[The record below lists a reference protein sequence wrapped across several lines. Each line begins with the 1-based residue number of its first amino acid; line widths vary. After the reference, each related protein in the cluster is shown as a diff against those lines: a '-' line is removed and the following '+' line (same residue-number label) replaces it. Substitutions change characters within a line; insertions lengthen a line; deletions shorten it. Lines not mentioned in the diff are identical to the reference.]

1 MVGSPRRQKRLGKH
15 MMPDSSIDGRV
26 LQKAAAPSGR
36 GWLSSLEDQKYLQH
50 LLLVPVL
57 IFFIVWNVIPLF
69 WLAGMGFYKYVLV
82 TGEPLEFVGLKN
94 FVEIFNSF
102 EIWHALSNTF
112 LFVIIGAGTQTILG
126 VILGFIFWD
135 SKGLPGRR
143 IALTLIFTPMV
154 MAPLACG
161 SFFRIIY
168 DPIFGILNYFIKSI
182 SGVTIDFLGSSSWA
196 FPSVLIVD
204 TWMWTP
210 FMMLMTLAALGS
222 VPKAELEAAEVENLS
237 WYQRLTNVVLPH
249 GKFIL
254 MLGILLRTIDS
265 FKSMDIIFTMTRGG
279 PGNATELIG
288 ITLYRQAFNAFTM
301 GQASALA
308 IIALLI
314 AIAFTSIYLHVLKR
328 KESFA

>member
-1 MVGSPRRQKRLGKH
+1 MS
-15 MMPDSSIDGRV
+15 DSTTAYTIS
-26 LQKAAAPSGR
+26 AADASARPK
-36 GWLSSLEDQKYLQH
+36 GWLQTLENPKYLQH

-69 WLAGMGFYKYVLV
+69 WLVGLSFYKYVLV
-82 TGEPLEFVGLKN
+82 TGEPLKFVGLRN
-94 FVEIFNSF
+94 FFEIFNSF

-112 LFVIIGAGTQTILG
+112 LFVILGAGTQTFLG
-126 VILGFIFWD
+126 IILGFTFWG
-135 SKGLPGRR
+135 SKSLPGRR
-143 IALTLIFTPMV
+143 IALTLIFTPMI
-154 MAPLACG
+154 MAPLATG
-161 SFFRIIY
+161 SFFKLIY
-168 DPIFGILNYFIKSI
+168 DPVFGILNFFIKGVF
-182 SGVTIDFLGSSSWA
+182 GVTIDFLGSSAWA
-196 FPSVLIVD
+196 FPAVLIVD

-210 FMMLMTLAALGS
+210 FMMMMTLAALGS

-237 WYQRLTNVVLPH
+237 WYQRLVHVVLPH

-308 IIALLI
+308 IISLLI
-314 AIAFTSIYLHVLKR
+314 AISFTSIYLHVLKR
-328 KESFA
+328 KEAAA

>member
-1 MVGSPRRQKRLGKH
+1 
-15 MMPDSSIDGRV
+15 MMSDSSIDRTI
-26 LQKAAAPSGR
+26 LQTETATWGK
-36 GWLSSLEDQKYLQH
+36 GWLSTLERPKYLQH

-69 WLAGMGFYKYVLV
+69 WLVGLSFYKYVLV
-82 TGEPLEFVGLKN
+82 TGEPLKFIGLHN
-94 FVEIFNSF
+94 FIEILNSF

-126 VILGFIFWD
+126 IILGFIFWD
-135 SKGLPGRR
+135 SKDLPGRR
-143 IALTLIFTPMV
+143 IALTLIFTPMI
-154 MAPLACG
+154 MAPLATG
-161 SFFRIIY
+161 SFFKLIY
-168 DPIFGILNYFIKSI
+168 DPVFGILNYFI
-182 SGVTIDFLGSSSWA
+182 SGVLGTSIDFLGSKFWA
-196 FPSVLIVD
+196 FPAVLIVD

-210 FMMLMTLAALGS
+210 FMMMMTLAALGS

-237 WYQRLTNVVLPH
+237 WYQRLIHVVLPH

-254 MLGILLRTIDS
+254 ILGILLRTIDS

-308 IIALLI
+308 IISLLI
-314 AIAFTSIYLHVLKR
+314 AISFTSIYLYVLKR
-328 KESFA
+328 REEAA

>member
-1 MVGSPRRQKRLGKH
+1 MSDNTTAHTIAQTDTSAWGK
-15 MMPDSSIDGRV
+15 
-26 LQKAAAPSGR
+26 
-36 GWLSSLEDQKYLQH
+36 GWLQSLENPKYLQH

-69 WLAGMGFYKYVLV
+69 WLVGLSFYKYVLV
-82 TGEPLEFVGLKN
+82 TGEPLKFVGLYN
-94 FVEIFNSF
+94 FLEIFNSY

-112 LFVIIGAGTQTILG
+112 LFVILGAGTQTFLG
-126 VILGFIFWD
+126 IILGFIFWG
-135 SKGLPGRR
+135 SKDLPGRR
-143 IALTLIFTPMV
+143 IAMTLIFTPMI
-154 MAPLACG
+154 MAPLATG
-161 SFFRIIY
+161 SFFKIIY
-168 DPIFGILNYFIKSI
+168 DPVFGILNYFIKGVF
-182 SGVTIDFLGSSSWA
+182 GVTIDFLGSYIWA
-196 FPSVLIVD
+196 FPAVLLVD

-210 FMMLMTLAALGS
+210 FMMMMTLAALGS

-237 WYQRLTNVVLPH
+237 WYQRLVHVVLPH

-301 GQASALA
+301 GQASSLA

-314 AIAFTSIYLHVLKR
+314 AISFTSIYLYVLKR
-328 KESFA
+328 KEAAA

>member
-1 MVGSPRRQKRLGKH
+1 MSDNTTAHTIAQT
-15 MMPDSSIDGRV
+15 DSSTWH
-26 LQKAAAPSGR
+26 K
-36 GWLSSLEDQKYLQH
+36 GWLQSLENPKYLQH

-69 WLAGMGFYKYVLV
+69 WLVGLSFHKYVLV
-82 TGEPLEFVGLKN
+82 TGEPLKFVGLYN
-94 FVEIFNSF
+94 FLEIFNSF

-112 LFVIIGAGTQTILG
+112 LFVILGAGTQTFLG
-126 VILGFIFWD
+126 IILGFIFWG
-135 SKGLPGRR
+135 SKDLPGRR
-143 IALTLIFTPMV
+143 IALTLIFTPMI
-154 MAPLACG
+154 MAPLATG
-161 SFFRIIY
+161 SFFKIIY
-168 DPIFGILNYFIKSI
+168 DPVFGILNYFINGVF
-182 SGVTIDFLGSSSWA
+182 GVTIDFLGSYVWA
-196 FPSVLIVD
+196 FPAVLLVD

-210 FMMLMTLAALGS
+210 FMMMMTLAALGS
-222 VPKAELEAAEVENLS
+222 VPKAELEAAEVEDLS
-237 WYQRLTNVVLPH
+237 WYHRLVHVVLPH

-301 GQASALA
+301 GQASSLA

-314 AIAFTSIYLHVLKR
+314 AISFTSIYLYVLKR
-328 KESFA
+328 KEAAA

>member
-1 MVGSPRRQKRLGKH
+1 MVDAKTVNANTQTGTPAMKT
-15 MMPDSSIDGRV
+15 
-26 LQKAAAPSGR
+26 
-36 GWLSSLEDQKYLQH
+36 GWLRNLENPKYLQH

-69 WLAGMGFYKYVLV
+69 WLVGLSFYKYVLV
-82 TGEPLEFVGLKN
+82 TGEPLRFVGLYN
-94 FVEIFNSF
+94 FLEIFSSF

-112 LFVIIGAGTQTILG
+112 LFVILGAGTQTFLG
-126 VILGFIFWD
+126 IILGFIFWG
-135 SKGLPGRR
+135 SKDLPGRR
-143 IALTLIFTPMV
+143 IAMTLIFTPMI
-154 MAPLACG
+154 MAPLAAG
-161 SFFRIIY
+161 SFFKLIY
-168 DPIFGILNYFIKSI
+168 DPVFGILNYFIKGI
-182 SGVTIDFLGSSSWA
+182 FGVTIDFLGSSAWA
-196 FPSVLIVD
+196 FPAVLIVD

-210 FMMLMTLAALGS
+210 FMMMMTLAALGS

-237 WYQRLTNVVLPH
+237 WYQRLVHVVLPH

-308 IIALLI
+308 IISLLI
-314 AIAFTSIYLHVLKR
+314 AISFTSIYLHVLKK
-328 KESFA
+328 KEAAA

>member
-1 MVGSPRRQKRLGKH
+1 MSDNTTADTIPQT
-15 MMPDSSIDGRV
+15 DSSTWH
-26 LQKAAAPSGR
+26 K
-36 GWLSSLEDQKYLQH
+36 GWLQSLENPKYLQH

-69 WLAGMGFYKYVLV
+69 WLVGLSFYKYVLV
-82 TGEPLEFVGLKN
+82 TGEPLKFVGLYN
-94 FVEIFNSF
+94 FLEIFNSF

-112 LFVIIGAGTQTILG
+112 LFVILGAGTQTFLG
-126 VILGFIFWD
+126 IILGFIFWG
-135 SKGLPGRR
+135 SKDLPGRR
-143 IALTLIFTPMV
+143 IALTLIFTPMI
-154 MAPLACG
+154 MAPLATG
-161 SFFRIIY
+161 SFFKIIY
-168 DPIFGILNYFIKSI
+168 DPVFGILNYFINGVF
-182 SGVTIDFLGSSSWA
+182 GVTIDFLGSYVWA
-196 FPSVLIVD
+196 FPAVLLVD

-210 FMMLMTLAALGS
+210 FMMMMTLAALGS
-222 VPKAELEAAEVENLS
+222 VPKAELEAAEVEDLS
-237 WYQRLTNVVLPH
+237 WYHRLVHVVLPH

-301 GQASALA
+301 GQASSLA

-314 AIAFTSIYLHVLKR
+314 AISFTSIYLYVLKR
-328 KESFA
+328 KEAAA

>member
-1 MVGSPRRQKRLGKH
+1 MSDNATAHTIAQT
-15 MMPDSSIDGRV
+15 DSSTWH
-26 LQKAAAPSGR
+26 R
-36 GWLSSLEDQKYLQH
+36 GWLQSLENPKYLQH

-69 WLAGMGFYKYVLV
+69 WLVGLSFYKYVLV
-82 TGEPLEFVGLKN
+82 TGEPLKFVGLYN
-94 FVEIFNSF
+94 FLEIFNSF

-112 LFVIIGAGTQTILG
+112 LFVILGAGSQTFLG
-126 VILGFIFWD
+126 IILGFIFWG
-135 SKGLPGRR
+135 SKDLPGRR
-143 IALTLIFTPMV
+143 IALTLIFTPMI
-154 MAPLACG
+154 MAPLATG
-161 SFFRIIY
+161 SFFKIIY
-168 DPIFGILNYFIKSI
+168 DPVFGILNYFINGVF
-182 SGVTIDFLGSSSWA
+182 GVTIDFLGSYVWA
-196 FPSVLIVD
+196 FPAVLLVD

-210 FMMLMTLAALGS
+210 FMMMMTLAALGS
-222 VPKAELEAAEVENLS
+222 VPKAELEAAEVEDLS
-237 WYQRLTNVVLPH
+237 WYHRLVHVVLPH

-301 GQASALA
+301 GQASSLA

-314 AIAFTSIYLHVLKR
+314 AISFTSIYLYVLKR
-328 KESFA
+328 KEAAA

>member
-1 MVGSPRRQKRLGKH
+1 MSDTTTANTIAQT
-15 MMPDSSIDGRV
+15 DSSTWN
-26 LQKAAAPSGR
+26 K
-36 GWLSSLEDQKYLQH
+36 GWLRGLENPKYLQH
-50 LLLVPVL
+50 MLLVPVL

-69 WLAGMGFYKYVLV
+69 WLVGLSFYKYVLV
-82 TGEPLEFVGLKN
+82 TGEPLKFVGLHN
-94 FVEIFNSF
+94 FFEIFNSF

-112 LFVIIGAGTQTILG
+112 LFVILGAGTQTFLG
-126 VILGFIFWD
+126 VILGFTFWG
-135 SKGLPGRR
+135 SKDLPGRR
-143 IALTLIFTPMV
+143 IALTLIFTPMI
-154 MAPLACG
+154 MAPLATG
-161 SFFRIIY
+161 SFFKLIY
-168 DPIFGILNYFIKSI
+168 DPVFGILNFFIKGVF
-182 SGVTIDFLGSSSWA
+182 GVTIDFLGSSAWA
-196 FPSVLIVD
+196 FPAVLIVD

-210 FMMLMTLAALGS
+210 FMMMMTLAALGS

-237 WYQRLTNVVLPH
+237 WYQRLVHVVLPH

-308 IIALLI
+308 IISLLI
-314 AIAFTSIYLHVLKR
+314 AISFTSIYLHVLKK
-328 KESFA
+328 KEAAA

>member
-1 MVGSPRRQKRLGKH
+1 MSDPST
-15 MMPDSSIDGRV
+15 DSTT
-26 LQKAAAPSGR
+26 LQTDTTTLSK
-36 GWLSSLEDQKYLQH
+36 GWLSSLENPKYLQH

-69 WLAGMGFYKYVLV
+69 WLVGLSFYKYVLV
-82 TGEPLEFVGLKN
+82 TGEPLKFVGLHN
-94 FVEIFNSF
+94 FLEIFNSF

-112 LFVIIGAGTQTILG
+112 LFVILGAGTQTFLG
-126 VILGFIFWD
+126 IILGFIFWG
-135 SKGLPGRR
+135 SKDLPGRR
-143 IALTLIFTPMV
+143 IALTLIFTPMI
-154 MAPLACG
+154 MAPLATG
-161 SFFRIIY
+161 SFFKIIY
-168 DPIFGILNYFIKSI
+168 DPVFGILNYFIKGVF
-182 SGVTIDFLGSSSWA
+182 GVTIDFLGSYAWA
-196 FPSVLIVD
+196 FPAVLLVD

-210 FMMLMTLAALGS
+210 FMMMMTLAALGS

-237 WYQRLTNVVLPH
+237 WYQRLVHVVLPH

-301 GQASALA
+301 GQASSLA
-308 IIALLI
+308 IISLLI
-314 AIAFTSIYLHVLKR
+314 AISFTSIYLYVLKR
-328 KESFA
+328 KEAAA

>member
-1 MVGSPRRQKRLGKH
+1 M
-15 MMPDSSIDGRV
+15 
-26 LQKAAAPSGR
+26 LQKEKTPREKKGWRAA
-36 GWLSSLEDQKYLQH
+36 LENPKYLQH

-57 IFFIVWNVIPLF
+57 IFFIVWNVIPLL
-69 WLAGMGFYKYVLV
+69 WLVGLSFYKYVLV
-82 TGEPLEFVGLKN
+82 TGEPLKFVGLSN
-94 FVEIFNSF
+94 FSEIFNSF

-112 LFVIIGAGTQTILG
+112 LFVILGAGTQTVLG
-126 VILGFIFWD
+126 IILGFIFWGSRD
-135 SKGLPGRR
+135 LPGRR
-143 IALTLIFTPMV
+143 LAMTLIFAPMI
-154 MAPLACG
+154 MAPLAAG
-161 SFFRIIY
+161 SFFKIIY
-168 DPIFGILNYFIKSI
+168 DPVFGILNYFIRDLF
-182 SGVTIDFLGSSSWA
+182 GVTIDFLGSRAWA
-196 FPSVLIVD
+196 FPAVLIVD

-210 FMMLMTLAALGS
+210 FMMMMTLAALGS

-237 WYQRLTNVVLPH
+237 WYQRLVHVVLPH

-308 IIALLI
+308 IISLLI
-314 AIAFTSIYLHVLKR
+314 AISFTSIYLYVLQR
-328 KESFA
+328 KEAAA

>member
-1 MVGSPRRQKRLGKH
+1 MSDTTIAQT
-15 MMPDSSIDGRV
+15 DSSAWGT
-26 LQKAAAPSGR
+26 
-36 GWLSSLEDQKYLQH
+36 GWLRSFENPKYLQH

-69 WLAGMGFYKYVLV
+69 WLVGLSFYKYVLV
-82 TGEPLEFVGLKN
+82 TGEPLKFVGLHN
-94 FVEIFNSF
+94 FFEIFNSF

-112 LFVIIGAGTQTILG
+112 LFVILGAGTQTFLG
-126 VILGFIFWD
+126 VLLGFTFWG
-135 SKGLPGRR
+135 SKDLPGRR
-143 IALTLIFTPMV
+143 IALTLIFTPMI
-154 MAPLACG
+154 MAPLATG
-161 SFFRIIY
+161 SFFKIIY
-168 DPIFGILNYFIKSI
+168 DPVFGILNYFIKGVF
-182 SGVTIDFLGSSSWA
+182 GVTIDFLGSSAWA
-196 FPSVLIVD
+196 FPAVLLVD

-210 FMMLMTLAALGS
+210 FMMMMTLAALGS

-237 WYQRLTNVVLPH
+237 WYQRLIYVVLPH

-308 IIALLI
+308 IISLLI
-314 AIAFTSIYLHVLKR
+314 AISFTSIYLHVLKK
-328 KESFA
+328 KEAAA

>member
-1 MVGSPRRQKRLGKH
+1 MSDNTTAHTIAQT
-15 MMPDSSIDGRV
+15 DSSAWG
-26 LQKAAAPSGR
+26 K
-36 GWLSSLEDQKYLQH
+36 GWLQSLENPKYLQH

-69 WLAGMGFYKYVLV
+69 WLVGLSFYKYVLV
-82 TGEPLEFVGLKN
+82 TGEPLKFVGLYN
-94 FVEIFNSF
+94 FLEIFNSY

-112 LFVIIGAGTQTILG
+112 LFVILGAGTQTFLG
-126 VILGFIFWD
+126 IILGFIFWG
-135 SKGLPGRR
+135 SKDLPGRR
-143 IALTLIFTPMV
+143 IALTLIFTPMI
-154 MAPLACG
+154 MAPLATG
-161 SFFRIIY
+161 SFFKIIY
-168 DPIFGILNYFIKSI
+168 DPVFGILNYFIKGVF
-182 SGVTIDFLGSSSWA
+182 GVTIDFLGSYVWA
-196 FPSVLIVD
+196 FPAVLLVD

-210 FMMLMTLAALGS
+210 FMMMMTLAALGS

-237 WYQRLTNVVLPH
+237 WYQRLVHVVLPH

-301 GQASALA
+301 GQASSLA

-314 AIAFTSIYLHVLKR
+314 AISFTSIYLYVLKR
-328 KESFA
+328 KEAAA

>member
-1 MVGSPRRQKRLGKH
+1 MSDTKTAITIAQW
-15 MMPDSSIDGRV
+15 DSSGW
-26 LQKAAAPSGR
+26 GT
-36 GWLSSLEDQKYLQH
+36 GWLRSLENPKYLQH

-69 WLAGMGFYKYVLV
+69 WLVGLSFYKYVLV
-82 TGEPLEFVGLKN
+82 TGEPLKFVGLHN
-94 FVEIFNSF
+94 FFEIFNSF

-112 LFVIIGAGTQTILG
+112 LFVILGAGTQTFLG
-126 VILGFIFWD
+126 VILGFTFWG
-135 SKGLPGRR
+135 SKDLPGRR
-143 IALTLIFTPMV
+143 IALTLIFTPMI
-154 MAPLACG
+154 MAPLATG
-161 SFFRIIY
+161 SFFKLIY
-168 DPIFGILNYFIKSI
+168 DPVFGILNFFIKGVF
-182 SGVTIDFLGSSSWA
+182 GVTIDFLGSSAWA
-196 FPSVLIVD
+196 FPAVLIVD

-210 FMMLMTLAALGS
+210 FMMMMTLAALGS

-237 WYQRLTNVVLPH
+237 WYQRLVHVVLPH

-308 IIALLI
+308 IISLLI
-314 AIAFTSIYLHVLKR
+314 AISFTSIYLHVLKR
-328 KESFA
+328 KEAAA

>member
-1 MVGSPRRQKRLGKH
+1 MSDSTTAHTTAQT
-15 MMPDSSIDGRV
+15 DSSAWGT
-26 LQKAAAPSGR
+26 
-36 GWLSSLEDQKYLQH
+36 GWLRSFENPKYLQH

-69 WLAGMGFYKYVLV
+69 WLVGLSFYKYVLV
-82 TGEPLEFVGLKN
+82 TGEPLKFVGLHN
-94 FVEIFNSF
+94 FSEIFNSF

-112 LFVIIGAGTQTILG
+112 LFVILGAGTQTFLG
-126 VILGFIFWD
+126 IILGFTFWG
-135 SKGLPGRR
+135 SKSLPGRR
-143 IALTLIFTPMV
+143 IALTLIFTPMI
-154 MAPLACG
+154 MAPLATG
-161 SFFRIIY
+161 SFFKLIY
-168 DPIFGILNYFIKSI
+168 DPVFGILNFFIKGVF
-182 SGVTIDFLGSSSWA
+182 GVTIDFLGSSAWA
-196 FPSVLIVD
+196 FPAVLIVD

-210 FMMLMTLAALGS
+210 FMMMMTLAALGS

-237 WYQRLTNVVLPH
+237 WYQRLVHVVLPH

-308 IIALLI
+308 IISLLI
-314 AIAFTSIYLHVLKR
+314 AISFTSIYLHVLKR
-328 KESFA
+328 KEAAA

>member
-1 MVGSPRRQKRLGKH
+1 MSDNTTAHTIAQT
-15 MMPDSSIDGRV
+15 DSSTWH
-26 LQKAAAPSGR
+26 K
-36 GWLSSLEDQKYLQH
+36 GWLQSLENPKYLQH

-69 WLAGMGFYKYVLV
+69 WLVGLSFYKYVLV
-82 TGEPLEFVGLKN
+82 TGEPLKFVGLYN
-94 FVEIFNSF
+94 FLEIFNSF

-112 LFVIIGAGTQTILG
+112 LFVILGAGTQTFLG
-126 VILGFIFWD
+126 IILGFIFWG
-135 SKGLPGRR
+135 SKDLPGRR
-143 IALTLIFTPMV
+143 IALTLIFTPMI
-154 MAPLACG
+154 MAPLATG
-161 SFFRIIY
+161 SFFKIIY
-168 DPIFGILNYFIKSI
+168 DPVFGILNYFINGVF
-182 SGVTIDFLGSSSWA
+182 GVTIDFLGSYVWA
-196 FPSVLIVD
+196 FPAVLLVD

-210 FMMLMTLAALGS
+210 FMMMMTLAALGS
-222 VPKAELEAAEVENLS
+222 VPKAELEAAEVEDLS
-237 WYQRLTNVVLPH
+237 WYHRLVHVVLPH

-301 GQASALA
+301 GQASSLA

-314 AIAFTSIYLHVLKR
+314 AISFTSIYLYVLKR
-328 KESFA
+328 KEAAA

>member
-1 MVGSPRRQKRLGKH
+1 MSDTTIAQT
-15 MMPDSSIDGRV
+15 DSSAWGT
-26 LQKAAAPSGR
+26 
-36 GWLSSLEDQKYLQH
+36 GWLRSFENPKYLQH

-69 WLAGMGFYKYVLV
+69 WLVGLSFFKYVLV
-82 TGEPLEFVGLKN
+82 TGEPLKFVGLRN
-94 FVEIFNSF
+94 FFEIFNSF

-112 LFVIIGAGTQTILG
+112 LFVILGAGTQTFLG
-126 VILGFIFWD
+126 IILGFTFWG

-143 IALTLIFTPMV
+143 IALTLIFTPMI
-154 MAPLACG
+154 MAPLATG
-161 SFFRIIY
+161 SFFKLIY
-168 DPIFGILNYFIKSI
+168 DPVFGILNFFIKGVF
-182 SGVTIDFLGSSSWA
+182 GVTIDFLGSSAWA
-196 FPSVLIVD
+196 FPAVLIVD

-210 FMMLMTLAALGS
+210 FMMMMTLAALGS

-237 WYQRLTNVVLPH
+237 WYQRLVHVVLPH

-308 IIALLI
+308 IISLLI
-314 AIAFTSIYLHVLKR
+314 AISFTSIYLHVLKK
-328 KESFA
+328 KEAAA

>member
-1 MVGSPRRQKRLGKH
+1 MIAQT
-15 MMPDSSIDGRV
+15 DSSTWH
-26 LQKAAAPSGR
+26 K
-36 GWLSSLEDQKYLQH
+36 GWLQSLENPKYLQH

-69 WLAGMGFYKYVLV
+69 WLVGLSFYKYVLV
-82 TGEPLEFVGLKN
+82 TGEPLKFVGLYN
-94 FVEIFNSF
+94 FLEIFNSF

-112 LFVIIGAGTQTILG
+112 LFVILGAGTQTFLG
-126 VILGFIFWD
+126 IILGFIFWG
-135 SKGLPGRR
+135 SKDLPGRR
-143 IALTLIFTPMV
+143 IALTLIFTPMI
-154 MAPLACG
+154 MAPLATG
-161 SFFRIIY
+161 SFFKIIY
-168 DPIFGILNYFIKSI
+168 DPVFGILNYFINGVF
-182 SGVTIDFLGSSSWA
+182 GVTIDFLGSYVWA
-196 FPSVLIVD
+196 FPAVLLVD

-210 FMMLMTLAALGS
+210 FMMMMTLAALGS
-222 VPKAELEAAEVENLS
+222 VPKAELEAAEVEDLS
-237 WYQRLTNVVLPH
+237 WYHRLVHVVLPH

-301 GQASALA
+301 GQASSLA

-314 AIAFTSIYLHVLKR
+314 AISFTSIYLYVLKR
-328 KESFA
+328 KEAAA

>member
-1 MVGSPRRQKRLGKH
+1 MSNPSMNKA
-15 MMPDSSIDGRV
+15 M
-26 LQKAAAPSGR
+26 LQGVPAAGFR
-36 GWLSSLEDQKYLQH
+36 GWLQNLENPKYLQH
-50 LLLVPVL
+50 LLLAPVL
-57 IFFIVWNVIPLF
+57 LFFIVWNVIPLL
-69 WLAGMGFYKYVLV
+69 WLVGLSFYKYVLV
-82 TGEPLEFVGLKN
+82 TGEPLKFVGLLN
-94 FVEIFNSF
+94 FEEIFASF

-112 LFVIIGAGTQTILG
+112 LFVIIGAGTQTFLG
-126 VILGFIFWD
+126 IILGFIFWD
-135 SKGLPGRR
+135 SKDLPGRR
-143 IALTLIFTPMV
+143 VALTLIFTPMIL
-154 MAPLACG
+154 APLATG
-161 SFFRIIY
+161 SFFKIIY
-168 DPIFGILNYFIKSI
+168 DPVFGILNYFIQGI
-182 SGVTIDFLGSSSWA
+182 FGVTIDFLGSSAWA
-196 FPSVLIVD
+196 FPAVLFVD

-210 FMMLMTLAALGS
+210 FMMMMTLAALGS

-237 WYQRLTNVVLPH
+237 WYQRLIHVVLPH

-314 AIAFTSIYLHVLKR
+314 AIAFTSIYLYVFKK
-328 KESFA
+328 KEAAA